1 MKDTRLVVLFKDG
14 AVKYGDKNDI
24 TNKECFD
31 LTDANRVFMMTL
43 EELKAFY
50 WERERSGM
58 EFCAEDWLEEFC
70 EETQYEFPINT
81 CDGKRYYLLNRDQDN
96 VEEVTFDYGYF
107 YQDRYIHMGDDTD
120 LQENTYYELNN
131 DYDNENDNCPVGIA
145 MVPVGTEVFVEHL
158 RDGSHRLELGK
169 VDVDW
174 EVLCVWED
182 EGLVYKLTQEQCDEF
197 QKCKEQAEKN
207 GEEIDASEWLENNA
221 TEVEYNV
228 PLNLDDYGC
237 YSEDGNDIVQHIDA
251 MISYKGKF
259 YSENDMEILFDEDN
273 EEKTHK
279 DIIRFNSLTICE

>member
-1 MKDTRLVVLFKDG
+1 MNNTQLVVLFKDG
-14 AVKYGDKNDI
+14 TIEYGNKSDI
-24 TNKECFD
+24 IRKECFD
-31 LTDANRVFMMTL
+31 LTDANRVFMMTDA
-43 EELKAFY
+43 EVQAFY
-50 WERERSGM
+50 IAKKRDGE
-58 EFCAEDWLEEFC
+58 EFYAEDWLEDLC
-70 EETQYEFPINT
+70 EEAPCEVSVDTNNGKLYYE
-81 CDGKRYYLLNRDQDN
+81 LNRDENDISEAIFDN
-96 VEEVTFDYGYF
+96 RDF

-279 DIIRFNSLTICE
+279 DIIGFNSLTICE